1 MVTFSVK
8 FETKRLLNRLDAIP
22 EILREEAEAF
32 SEELGQIAVESMQET
47 ITRSGTEFSA
57 AARKVGLN
65 RGPGRYRTGAMFNS
79 IDYRVES
86 GPKLSR
92 LVFGYLRNP
101 EDYFDIQEGEDNPK
115 GSFKNIFRGI
125 YSTKDGSLLLRK
137 DGQPRVRKRKRGGYA
152 NTKTIGALR
161 TALREID
168 SQLPRLL
175 KKYRGRITR
184 KTNRAK

>member
-1 MVTFSVK
+1 MVAFSVK
-8 FETKRLLNRLDAIP
+8 FDTKRLLNRLDAIP

-32 SEELGQIAVESMQET
+32 SEELGQIAVDSMQET
-47 ITRSGTEFSA
+47 ILRSGTDFSL

-65 RGPGRYRTGAMFNS
+65 KGPGRYRTGAMFNS

-86 GPKLSR
+86 GSKITR

-101 EDYFDIQEGEDNPK
+101 QDYFDIQEGEDNPK
-115 GSFKNIFRGI
+115 NSFRNIYRGI

-137 DGQPRVRKRKRGGYA
+137 DGGPRVRKRKRGGYK
-152 NTKTIGALR
+152 NTRTIRALR

-168 SQLPRLL
+168 KELPRLL

-184 KTNRAK
+184 RSNRAK